1 MPTQNSEILKNL
13 LFQSNLV
20 GASEIVT
27 MPSSNLTS
35 NTFTQPNGA
44 LRSPDW
50 PSNYPN
56 SIQTWTVFNGVAGV
70 YRLISGTLNVE
81 SGDHLRVYAGS
92 GITGSILYDTTSST
106 TGSAS
111 NTSFVFCSGVN
122 ETFTVAFRSDASTA
136 GSGFSLQVIGI
147 PTTGALSEVGEI
159 RNDNGVLYG
168 RDNTGTFAL
177 RQANL
182 GNADVQ
188 VFTAN
193 GTWNKPATANAVR
206 IFMIGGGGGG
216 GSGRQSASGTAA
228 FGGGG
233 GSGGTMIQYVTMPA
247 SVFASTE
254 SVVIGT
260 GGTGGAGVSA
270 GNANGATG
278 SNGGTSTFSSST
290 KLIQALGGLGGGG
303 GTSTAGGAG
312 GAGTQNGDF
321 TTNSAGGAGGAIGA
335 AGTYFF
341 PGGGGGGGSI
351 SAALVVTAGGTGG
364 AVSLAASNNVGTQT
378 NAGAATDAFTAGS
391 PIQSNTGYGGI
402 GSASGRPKGGGGGG
416 GGSPNASRTVAGS
429 GGVGG
434 NYGGGGGGGA
444 GSLNGVTSGA
454 GGAGGDG
461 IVVVVSW

>member
-1 MPTQNSEILKNL
+1 MPTQNTQILKKL

-20 GASEIVT
+20 GESEIVT

-35 NTFTQPNGA
+35 NTFTQPNGT
-44 LRSPDW
+44 LRSPNW
-50 PSNYPN
+50 PSNYPT
-56 SIQTWTVFNGVAGV
+56 SMQAWTVFQGLAGV
-70 YRLISGTLNVE
+70 CRVLSGTINVE

-122 ETFTVAFRSDASTA
+122 QTFTVAFRSDGSTS
-136 GSGFSLQVIGI
+136 GSGFSLQVTGI
-147 PTTGALSEVGEI
+147 PVTGSLSEVGEI
-159 RNDNGVLYG
+159 RNDNGILYG

-182 GNADVQ
+182 GNANVQ
-188 VFTAN
+188 VFTSN
-193 GTWNKPATANAVR
+193 GTWNKPGTANAVR

-233 GSGGTMIQYVTMPA
+233 GSGGAMIQYVTMPA

-254 SVVIGT
+254 TVVVGT
-260 GGTGGAGVSA
+260 GGTGGTGVSS
-270 GNANGATG
+270 GDTNGVSG
-278 SNGGTSTFSSST
+278 SGGGTSTFSSGN
-290 KLIQALGGLGGGG
+290 KLIRALGGLGGGG
-303 GTSTAGGAG
+303 GTTAATGTA

-321 TTNSAGGAGGAIGA
+321 TTNIAGGSN
-335 AGTYFF
+335 GTYYQ
-341 PGGGGGGGSI
+341 PGGGGSGGSI
-351 SAALVVTAGGTGG
+351 SAALAVSSATTGG
-364 AVSLAASNNVGTQT
+364 AVALASTQGTQLNQGST
-378 NAGAATDAFTAGS
+378 LDSFTAGS
-391 PIQSNTGYGGI
+391 PIQSNSGYGGI
-402 GSASGRPKGGGGGG
+402 GNVFGRPKGGGGGG
-416 GGSPNASRTVAGS
+416 GGAPNASRTVAGN

>member
-1 MPTQNSEILKNL
+1 MPTQNSQIRKNL
-13 LFQSNLV
+13 LMQSNIV

-44 LRSPDW
+44 LRSPGW
-50 PSNYPN
+50 PSTYPPN
-56 SIQTWTVFNGVAGV
+56 MQSWTVFSGVAGV
-70 YRLISGTLNVE
+70 SRVITGTINVE

-92 GITGSILYDTTSST
+92 GITGSILYDTTTST
-106 TGSAS
+106 TASAS
-111 NTSFVFCSGVN
+111 DASFVFCSGVN
-122 ETFTVAFRSDASTA
+122 QTFTVAFRSSGTIV
-136 GSGFSLQVIGI
+136 GSGFSLRVIGI
-147 PTTGALSEVGEI
+147 PATSSLSEVGEI

-168 RDNTGTFAL
+168 RDNTGTFTL

-182 GNADVQ
+182 GNANVQ

-233 GSGGTMIQYVTMPA
+233 GSGGAMIQYATMPA

-254 SVVIGT
+254 SVVV
-260 GGTGGAGVSA
+260 GTGGAGGVSISI
-270 GNANGATG
+270 GDTDGAAG
-278 SNGGTSTFSSST
+278 SNGGISTFSSGAT
-290 KLIQALGGLGGGG
+290 LIQALGGLGGGG
-303 GTSTAGGAG
+303 GTTAAAG
-312 GAGTQNGDF
+312 TAGAGTQNGDF
-321 TTNSAGGAGGAIGA
+321 ATNVAGNSN
-335 AGTYFF
+335 GTYYQ
-341 PGGGGGGGSI
+341 PSGGGSGGSV
-351 SAALVVTAGGTGG
+351 SAALSTSSGSTGG
-364 AVSLAASNNVGTQT
+364 GVALAATQGTQL
-378 NAGAATDAFTAGS
+378 NQGSSLGSFTAGS
-391 PIQSNTGYGGI
+391 PIQSNSGYGGI
-402 GSASGRPKGGGGGG
+402 GNVFGRPKGGGGGG
-416 GGSPNASRTVAGS
+416 GGSPNPTRTVAGN
-429 GGVGG
+429 GGAGG

-461 IVVVVSW
+461 IVVVISW